1 MMFMKAMS
9 LLKFMK
15 VNMMNKFK
23 VTIASTIYYQAEV
36 EAESIEDINTQF
48 NNGDLDFTCWKE
60 EDLDSNIFGMEVII

>member
-1 MMFMKAMS
+1 
-9 LLKFMK
+9 
-15 VNMMNKFK
+15 MNKFK